1 VAGEAGRSSTARN
14 GSRLL
19 TAKHVR
25 RASGYYRALAPLLGI
40 LDEKNAGFFVLELV
54 YARNAFYPEDWFLAV
69 YPWSAP
75 PFINFAVTRLDSAEP
90 GLDAAQIGCLIGE
103 KRRMR
108 ADGISG
114 SPLLPPALARSRA
127 SPGLCRSPTK
137 SP

>member
-1 VAGEAGRSSTARN
+1 MAGEAGRSSTARN

-103 KRRMR
+103 KRRIR
-108 ADGISG
+108 ERTESVAAHWYRQRSLAAAPV
-114 SPLLPPALARSRA
+114 SWAVPL
-127 SPGLCRSPTK
+127 TN
-137 SP
+137 

>member
-1 VAGEAGRSSTARN
+1 MAGEAGRSSTARN

-69 YPWSAP
+69 YAWDTHPY
-75 PFINFAVTRLDSAEP
+75 IIITVTTRLAP
-90 GLDAAQIGCLIGE
+90 GEVELGCCPKVG
-103 KRRMR
+103 
-108 ADGISG
+108 
-114 SPLLPPALARSRA
+114 LPAP
-127 SPGLCRSPTK
+127 
-137 SP
+137 

>member
-1 VAGEAGRSSTARN
+1 MCQRQF
-14 GSRLL
+14 
-19 TAKHVR
+19 
-25 RASGYYRALAPLLGI
+25 RALAALLGI

-75 PFINFAVTRLDSAEP
+75 PLINVAVTRLDSAEP

-103 KRRMR
+103 KRRTR

-114 SPLLPPALARSRA
+114 SPLLPSALARSRA
-127 SPGLCRSPTK
+127 SPVGVPLTTK